1 MDDRLKPEW
10 VVERQGR
17 QAVLYQGLL
26 HLAHLDGLKEISV
39 TLVQVPSELNGMVAI
54 AHATVV
60 TEKGTFSEIGDAA
73 PTNVTRM
80 IAQHIIRMAATR
92 AKARALRDAV
102 DIGMVAAE
110 ELGGD
115 AGSDEAPAAPARP
128 AAPRQARGP
137 AWPEGAP
144 TGNVVDH
151 RPSGAAPDLAKL
163 REVYRI
169 RSGEAI
175 ALGVEAPALPV
186 DADANTIMDFGIQL
200 KDRLDEKRREID
212 AQRRGAGQ

>member
-1 MDDRLKPEW
+1 MHDAQGETVTETRLKPEW
-10 VVERQGR
+10 LVERQGK
-17 QAVLYQGLL
+17 QAVLYAGLL
-26 HLAHLDGLKEISV
+26 HLAHLDGLKEVSV
-39 TLVQVPSELNGMVAI
+39 TLVQVPSELNGMTAI

-115 AGSDEAPAAPARP
+115 AGDDEAAAAPARP
-128 AAPRQARGP
+128 AGPRQARGP
-137 AWPEGAP
+137 SWPEG
-144 TGNVVDH
+144 TTTD
-151 RPSGAAPDLAKL
+151 DLERL
-163 REVYRI
+163 RQAYSTRVR
-169 RSGEAI
+169 EAV
-175 ALGVEAPALPV
+175 ALGVPWEKLPPS
-186 DADANTIMDFGIQL
+186 ADRNTILDMGIVL
-200 KDRLDEKRREID
+200 RDKLAEARAKID
-212 AQRRGAGQ
+212 AGRQGAGR